1 MIGRLILSNDLLFDF
16 FRKYNLLVVSILDIF
31 RFQIVVVMKSLLE
44 IKAHQ
49 IKLQNRYKLLIEKAY
64 NVRQTDHA
72 LSDISEYKA
81 IKLLNKLNRLKYL
94 TRDGSRQRLT

>member
-1 MIGRLILSNDLLFDF
+1 MFPIL
-16 FRKYNLLVVSILDIF
+16 ILDIF
-31 RFQIVVVMKSLLE
+31 NYQTVVAMKTLSE

-49 IKLQNRYKLLIEKAY
+49 LKLQNRYKHLIEQAY

-94 TRDGSRQRLT
+94 SRENSVHI